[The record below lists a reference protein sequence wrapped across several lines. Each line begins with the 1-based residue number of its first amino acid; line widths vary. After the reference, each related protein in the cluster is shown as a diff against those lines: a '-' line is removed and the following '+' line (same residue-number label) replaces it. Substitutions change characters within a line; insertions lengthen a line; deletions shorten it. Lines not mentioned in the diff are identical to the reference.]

1 MINLKQFKNI
11 VYESKFVETQ
21 YFTLSLI
28 TIGLDSI
35 YLVGIWYFTVW
46 LKPHLYT
53 HNKHLYS
60 CIEMIVENRGGES

>member
-1 MINLKQFKNI
+1 MNQ
-11 VYESKFVETQ
+11 S
-21 YFTLSLI
+21 FTISLI
-28 TIGLDSI
+28 TIVLDSM